1 MITHKS
7 IGYNGRLGN
16 QMFQYAVLRA
26 LSLEKG
32 YEMVLTKEKKDKVS
46 TYKTVFNEQGFVG
59 WENPLEL
66 ITDIDYFF

>member
-1 MITHKS
+1 MVSSLI
-7 IGYNGRLGN
+7 
-16 QMFQYAVLRA
+16 
-26 LSLEKG
+26 LEKG